1 MNLTTPKQNAPQNP
15 KVVGGAA
22 QQGYFASAARIVKM
36 VAVCLA
42 IACAP
47 TACTVLTGFEPA
59 YCGEGCQD
67 V

>member
-1 MNLTTPKQNAPQNP
+1 MKPTTQKQSAPHHPKAMES
-15 KVVGGAA
+15 AA
-22 QQGYFASAARIVKM
+22 QQGYFASAWSAVKM

-42 IACAP
+42 V
-47 TACTVLTGFEPA
+47 ACTPAACTMLTGYTPT

>member
-1 MNLTTPKQNAPQNP
+1 MNLTNPKQNAPHHQ
-15 KVVGGAA
+15 KAMESAA

-36 VAVCLA
+36 VALCLA
-42 IACAP
+42 VVCAP
-47 TACTVLTGFEPA
+47 TACTVLTGFAPT

>member
-1 MNLTTPKQNAPQNP
+1 MNLTTTKQNAPHHP
-15 KVVGGAA
+15 KAMESAA
-22 QQGYFASAARIVKM
+22 QQGYFDSAARIVKM

-42 IACAP
+42 IVCAP
-47 TACTVLTGFEPA
+47 TACSIVTGFAPT

>member
-1 MNLTTPKQNAPQNP
+1 MNLSTTKQNAPQSP
-15 KVVGGAA
+15 KAMEGAA

-47 TACTVLTGFEPA
+47 TACSIVTGFEPA

>member
-1 MNLTTPKQNAPQNP
+1 MKPTTQKQNAPHHP
-15 KVVGGAA
+15 KAMESAA
-22 QQGYFASAARIVKM
+22 QQRNFASAWRTVKM

-42 IACAP
+42 V
-47 TACTVLTGFEPA
+47 ACTPAACTMLTGYTPT